1 MTISD
6 YWALSPVIA
15 MAGLAVVVLAADASL
30 NERWL
35 GGRRWGS
42 KSWLVWIASVGLLLP
57 LFFTLNLWFGWIG
70 DASEGATLFGTFT
83 ADRFTLFFQF
93 LIIGSTAAVAI
104 ASARYL
110 VQFSDSRGEF
120 LGLMLCSAAG
130 MLLLVGASEL
140 ITIYVALET
149 TALPIV
155 ALAAIRRDGYSIEAG
170 AKFLILSALSTAVLL
185 FGFVF
190 LYGFTGA
197 TELSEIAA
205 RVGELSTDSD
215 EPFGSLIV
223 LFSIVLIVAGFGFK
237 MAIAPWQMWVPDV
250 YQGSPTPVAA
260 FLSVASKASAFAV
273 LMRLLYVALGSDHM
287 IQDWQIFFAV
297 IAAVSMTF
305 GNLLALSQNN
315 VKRILAYSTIAQAG
329 YIMVGL
335 AAVSTSSASGSDT
348 AGIQSVLYYLA
359 GYAFTNLAV
368 FLAYTAV
375 IHRSGD
381 VTIAGLSGLFRRSPI
396 LALMLVL
403 GLLSL
408 LGMPPT
414 VGFMTKAVIFSTA
427 VDQGLL
433 WLAVIAVL
441 NTVVAAYY
449 YLRLVGTI
457 MFGEPEDE
465 EKLSPG
471 ANELVVVGAGVAGA
485 IVLGVV
491 PMFILDF
498 VDSSITIL

>member
-1 MTISD
+1 
-6 YWALSPVIA
+6 
-15 MAGLAVVVLAADASL
+15 
-30 NERWL
+30 
-35 GGRRWGS
+35 
-42 KSWLVWIASVGLLLP
+42 
-57 LFFTLNLWFGWIG
+57 
-70 DASEGATLFGTFT
+70 
-83 ADRFTLFFQF
+83 
-93 LIIGSTAAVAI
+93 
-104 ASARYL
+104 
-110 VQFSDSRGEF
+110 
-120 LGLMLCSAAG
+120 
-130 MLLLVGASEL
+130 
-140 ITIYVALET
+140 
-149 TALPIV
+149 
-155 ALAAIRRDGYSIEAG
+155 
-170 AKFLILSALSTAVLL
+170 
-185 FGFVF
+185 
-190 LYGFTGA
+190 
-197 TELSEIAA
+197 
-205 RVGELSTDSD
+205 
-215 EPFGSLIV
+215 
-223 LFSIVLIVAGFGFK
+223 
-237 MAIAPWQMWVPDV
+237 
-250 YQGSPTPVAA
+250 
-260 FLSVASKASAFAV
+260 
-273 LMRLLYVALGSDHM
+273 MRLLYVALGSDHM

-471 ANELVVVGAGVAGA
+471 INELVVVGAGVAGA